1 MIDSPSPLF
10 LTSQEL
16 KFKVLANDHSK
27 VRKPITHFKCNWNRH
42 TLYVQATATDIMRT
56 TTTFVYTSLKTKIAY
71 AYKHNHYADL
81 IMLQSMLDV
90 LQNYTP
96 DVHFS
101 S

>member
-1 MIDSPSPLF
+1 M
-10 LTSQEL
+10 
-16 KFKVLANDHSK
+16 H
-27 VRKPITHFKCNWNRH
+27 
-42 TLYVQATATDIMRT
+42 T
-56 TTTFVYTSLKTKIAY
+56 TTTFVYPSLKTKIAE

-90 LQNYTP
+90 LQNYNP

>member
-1 MIDSPSPLF
+1 M
-10 LTSQEL
+10 
-16 KFKVLANDHSK
+16 H
-27 VRKPITHFKCNWNRH
+27 
-42 TLYVQATATDIMRT
+42 T
-56 TTTFVYTSLKTKIAY
+56 TTTFVYPSLKTKIAY

-81 IMLQSMLDV
+81 IMLQSTLDV